1 MDPVKNPDSNGEQM
15 VTSVDTEQIAVS
27 SKQKASLFSHWWVK
41 LLVGFF
47 LFLIVI
53 GGISAYVGLKAK
65 AFYQKAIGLQ
75 PHVESLKGN
84 LESQD
89 LVHLKENL
97 VKLHDDIASLKDDYQ
112 SFRAIGALPVASS
125 YFRDGQHVLTAA
137 VAGVEAAQVLTDA
150 IEPYADILGFQ
161 GSGSF
166 TGGTAEDR
174 IITILQTLDKIT
186 PELDDVAGRLTI
198 VDQELQLVDESR
210 YPFTVQG
217 KYLPEEMKQVK
228 EVVDAVT
235 KGVTDA
241 KPALTL
247 LPKLAGMDG
256 ERKYLVIFHNDGE
269 LRGTGGFMTAYA
281 VLRVEKGRIYP
292 EQSSDIYDLDARFK
306 DRLQPPDSIKKYLK
320 GITYWHLRDMNISP
334 DFKEN
339 MDLLTSYSQK
349 VPGFPKIDGVI
360 GVDTNVLVDVL
371 KLFGFVD
378 VPGFGKFTAENDPR
392 CDCPQ
397 VVYQLELIA
406 DRPVATLVEN
416 RKGVMG
422 PLMRELIVKAY
433 DAPTAWWDDLLK
445 IVGENV
451 AGKHIV
457 FYFPDE
463 EFQAAAEKLNAA
475 GRVADTTDDYLMI
488 TDVNFGGAKAN
499 FFVTQS
505 VTSQLAID
513 ADGTL
518 TRTLTI
524 EYDNPAPAS
533 NCNLEAGQLCLNAPM
548 PNYVRIYVPKGSEL
562 VESVGLDDAAV
573 VKEELGRTVFEGFVK
588 VNPQSTTKTI
598 YTYALPWKQSDA
610 PKEIVVQKQVG
621 KDSSHYKVES
631 LHDVHEFD
639 LDTDR
644 TFPFR

>member
-1 MDPVKNPDSNGEQM
+1 MVGEQSEEFR
-15 VTSVDTEQIAVS
+15 VESEES
-27 SKQKASLFSHWWVK
+27 SPQEGTQKQKRGGRWLKF
-41 LLVGFF
+41 LLIPLV
-47 LFLIVI
+47 FLILLGSV
-53 GGISAYVGLKAK
+53 SAYFGFKAK
-65 AFYQKAIGLQ
+65 AFYQKTLGLTS
-75 PHVESLKGN
+75 HLTTLKGN

-89 LVHLKENL
+89 LVHFKENL
-97 VKLHDDIASLKDDYQ
+97 AKLHDDIVSLSGEYQ
-112 SFRAIGALPVASS
+112 SFRSIGWLPVVSS
-125 YFRDGQHVLTAA
+125 YFRDGERVMTAA
-137 VAGVEAAQVLTDA
+137 TAGVEAAQVLTEA
-150 IEPYADILGFQ
+150 IEPYADVLGFQ
-161 GSGSF
+161 GSGTF

-186 PELDDVAGRLTI
+186 PKLDDVAAKLAV
-198 VDQELQLVDESR
+198 VDQELQQIDESR

-228 EVVDAVT
+228 DVVDAIT

-292 EQSSDIYDLDARFK
+292 EQSSDIYDLDAKFR
-306 DRLQPPDSIKKYLK
+306 DRLAPPESLKKYLK
-320 GITYWHLRDMNISP
+320 GITYWHLRDMNLSP

-339 MDLLTSYSQK
+339 MDLFTNYSQK

-360 GVDTNVLVDVL
+360 GVDTNVLVEVL

-378 VPGFGKFTAENDPR
+378 VPGFGKFTADTDSR

-416 RKGVMG
+416 RKGILG
-422 PLMRELIVKAY
+422 PLMRELVVKAY
-433 DAPTAWWDDLLK
+433 GSPTAWWDDLLNMFGK
-445 IVGENV
+445 GV
-451 AGKHIV
+451 AEKHIV
-457 FYFPDE
+457 FYFPDS
-463 EFQAAAEKLNAA
+463 EFQTAAEKLNAA
-475 GRVADTTDDYLMI
+475 GRVVDVSGDYLMI

-499 FFVTQS
+499 FFVQQD
-505 VTSQLAID
+505 VAGQLSIGG
-513 ADGTL
+513 DGTL

-524 EYDNPAPAS
+524 TYTNPAPAS

-548 PNYVRIYVPKGSEL
+548 PNYVRIFVPKGTKL
-562 VESVGLDDAAV
+562 VEAVGLDEEV
-573 VKEELGRTVFEGFVK
+573 VTKEELERTVFEGFVK
-588 VNPQSTTKTI
+588 VNPDSSTKTI
-598 YTYALPWKQSDA
+598 YTFILPWKKSDA
-610 PKEIVVQKQVG
+610 PKELLVQKQVG
-621 KDSSHYKVES
+621 KDSTHYKLELPDRVE
-631 LHDVHEFD
+631 EFD
-639 LDTDR
+639 LVGDK
-644 TFPFR
+644 TFPLSW